1 MWSVSKGIVWR
12 HIWTT
17 WAIGNDYRI
26 RGLRCRSADA
36 LRALDTSPW
45 WKIESA
51 RSSLWRQSI
60 LLMSSLVVSK
70 YFLPFA
76 LSPWPP
82 EAADSVCIET
92 PIHPKS
98 SSDSSSNTLR
108 GLEPPLFRF
117 PASSHSFAN
126 SLYRTAPTFT
136 YHHSLLHHT
145 LIQTALLPTR
155 PYKCRKPH
163 RMPAVPPVA
172 HIPMSNYATRRS
184 YTGLDPVPENALP
197 SGSRSSTPSIGGSTR
212 VSSRLSSYHDF
223 ADDATKPVGGTRPSP
238 VNAPQTE
245 SQANSLADH
254 FARVSTDTDSTTST
268 TTLGLCRNA
277 NWLRILY
284 RRFVIFV
291 TIAVV
296 SVILLVVAYYEA
308 PIGGHEP
315 AILWLHIISTNVF
328 LTFLIDQV
336 NEMVKARGR
345 SKKDLLFVYIVSVTV
360 VVSMT
365 ATAWTLWGFGTHRHD
380 SHLLLI
386 ASIMFKGI
394 DILFMLLLAGRDS
407 CETVHQVRRMLRKE
421 HSEELPEINP
431 HNGPHA
437 SFLHVGRMV

>member
-45 WKIESA
+45 WEIESA

-145 LIQTALLPTR
+145 VIQTALLPTR

-212 VSSRLSSYHDF
+212 VSPGS
-223 ADDATKPVGGTRPSP
+223 AAI
-238 VNAPQTE
+238 
-245 SQANSLADH
+245 
-254 FARVSTDTDSTTST
+254 
-268 TTLGLCRNA
+268 TTLRTT
-277 NWLRILY
+277 
-284 RRFVIFV
+284 RR
-291 TIAVV
+291 
-296 SVILLVVAYYEA
+296 SPLVVHARHLSMHRRLNLR
-308 PIGGHEP
+308 PT
-315 AILWLHIISTNVF
+315 LWRIISLVCPRT
-328 LTFLIDQV
+328 LTLQH
-336 NEMVKARGR
+336 RR
-345 SKKDLLFVYIVSVTV
+345 LL
-360 VVSMT
+360 
-365 ATAWTLWGFGTHRHD
+365 
-380 SHLLLI
+380 
-386 ASIMFKGI
+386 
-394 DILFMLLLAGRDS
+394 
-407 CETVHQVRRMLRKE
+407 
-421 HSEELPEINP
+421 
-431 HNGPHA
+431 
-437 SFLHVGRMV
+437 